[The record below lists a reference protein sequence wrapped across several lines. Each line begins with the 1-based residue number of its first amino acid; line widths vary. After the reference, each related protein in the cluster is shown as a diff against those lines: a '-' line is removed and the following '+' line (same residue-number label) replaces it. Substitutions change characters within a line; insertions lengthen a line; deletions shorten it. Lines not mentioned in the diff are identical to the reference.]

1 MIKHPKL
8 EPALVGVLA
17 ALCLVGIGVEAT
29 GSGEPPPAAAN
40 SEVKL
45 TGAALVSYTSCSQML
60 QQVKAQ
66 ALTEVGPYG
75 LAATTGGVP
84 YGLPGG
90 EVFHGPIEFGPGP
103 VVRQEVPLMSGA
115 AVPAA
120 AAAGPAGDVSAN
132 NSTSADST
140 PSDASGQG
148 QDYSTTNDQEAGVD
162 EPDMVK
168 TNGQLMVILRQQPQG
183 LQVVDVG
190 GTAPVLDGFLAFPQF
205 SELDGMFLVGED
217 AVVIGSEV
225 SPSQG
230 ASSTST
236 GGPVSLP
243 YSPVGEV
250 NPGGPMIPAS
260 GVARPIV
267 LPWRGGASSTDVVVV
282 SLANPQAP
290 SVVNTFSFRGQEQAA
305 RLINGQVVLTLT
317 SQPQLPWV
325 YASGGSPAAQKA
337 ATAANRAI
345 IESSKASDWLP
356 STTVTTGRGKSAK
369 TVTRAA
375 SCAGTYH
382 TEIGSGLGTVSV
394 VSLDPTSDAPGNE
407 VTVVG
412 NAENVYASATQLYV
426 ATTDWQFQS
435 GWTCPPSPLEACP
448 MEPANVPADPVSD
461 AASTDI
467 YAFDISDP
475 SDPQYV
481 GSGTVPGTLIGQYA
495 MSEYNGYLRVATTV
509 GEPTPAPVDG
519 GTAPAQ
525 LSDNVVSVLQ
535 PENNALVTVGKLDG
549 LGSGEKIYSVRFEGD
564 LGYVVTF
571 NQVDPLYVIDLSN
584 PAQPSLA
591 GQVSL
596 SGYSSSLQPLS
607 SGLLLGVG
615 QAVDQT
621 LAPQGLQVEV
631 FNVSDPAKPS
641 LVSQQ
646 QLSDGASSAAEYDPH
661 ALLWWPQ
668 SNLLV
673 LPVDDYWGS
682 GPSSAADVWTVS
694 TSGTLDQV
702 GTLAQPGSGESGY
715 PEIERAVIVGNDIY
729 TLSEQGLM
737 VSDMSS
743 LSQLAWLP
751 YENASS

>member
-1 MIKHPKL
+1 MIKQPKL
-8 EPALVGVLA
+8 QSAVIGLLA

-29 GSGEPPPAAAN
+29 GGDKPPAATAK
-40 SEVKL
+40 SAVKL

-66 ALTEVGPYG
+66 ALKEVGPYG
-75 LAATTGGVP
+75 LAATDGGVP
-84 YGLPGG
+84 YG
-90 EVFHGPIEFGPGP
+90 EVLHGVDFGPGP
-103 VVRQEVPLMSGA
+103 VVRQDLPLVAGA
-115 AVPAA
+115 ALPAA
-120 AAAGPAGDVSAN
+120 AGTAGTASTAG
-132 NSTSADST
+132 T
-140 PSDASGQG
+140 PSDTSGQG

-168 TNGQLMVILRQQPQG
+168 TNGELMVILRQRPQG
-183 LQVVDVG
+183 LQVVDVSG
-190 GTAPVLDGFLAFPQF
+190 STLVLDGFLAFPQF
-205 SELDGMFLVGED
+205 ADLDGMFLVGQD
-217 AVVIGSEV
+217 AVVIGSVV
-225 SPSQG
+225 SPSQPVNY
-230 ASSTST
+230 TST
-236 GGPVSLP
+236 GGPVPSP
-243 YSPVGEV
+243 YSPLRQV

-260 GVARPIV
+260 GVARSIV
-267 LPWRGGASSTDVVVV
+267 LPVGSGASSTDVVVV
-282 SLANPQAP
+282 SLADPEAP
-290 SVVNTFSFRGQEQAA
+290 SVVSTFSFQGQEQAA
-305 RLINGQVVLTLT
+305 RLIDGQVVLALT
-317 SQPQLPWV
+317 NQPRLPWV
-325 YASGGSPAAQKA
+325 YASGGAPAAQKA
-337 ATAANRAI
+337 ATAANRAV

-369 TVTRAA
+369 TVTKAA

-382 TEIGSGLGTVSV
+382 TAIGSGLGTVSV
-394 VSLDPTSDAPGNE
+394 VSLDPTSDAPGSE
-407 VTVVG
+407 VTVLG

-435 GWTCPPSPLEACP
+435 GWTCPPGPFAGCP
-448 MEPANVPADPVSD
+448 MEPADLPAYPVSD
-461 AASTDI
+461 AIATDI
-467 YAFDISDP
+467 YGFDISDP
-475 SDPQYV
+475 SDPQYI
-481 GSGTVPGTLIGQYA
+481 GSGTVPGSLIGQYS
-495 MSEYNGYLRVATTV
+495 MSEYGGYLRVATTV
-509 GEPTPAPVDG
+509 GEPTPAPIDG

-525 LSDNVVSVLQ
+525 LSDNVVNVLQ
-535 PENNALVTVGKLDG
+535 AHNGALVTVGKIDG
-549 LGSGEKIYSVRFEGD
+549 LGSGEKIYSVRFEGN

-584 PAQPSLA
+584 PRQPALA

-596 SGYSSSLQPLS
+596 SGYSSLLQPLS
-607 SGLLLGVG
+607 AGLLLGVG

-631 FNVSDPAKPS
+631 FNVSDPASPS

-646 QLSDGASSAAEYDPH
+646 QLGNGASSAAEYDPH

-673 LPVDDYWGS
+673 LPVDDYSGS

-694 TSGTLDQV
+694 SSGTLDQV
-702 GTLAQPGSGESGY
+702 GTLAQPGSSESGY

-737 VSDMSS
+737 VNDMSS

-751 YENASS
+751 YQNATS

>member
-1 MIKHPKL
+1 MIKHSKL
-8 EPALVGVLA
+8 GPAVVGLLA

-29 GSGEPPPAAAN
+29 GAGEPPVTAAN
-40 SEVKL
+40 SAVKL
-45 TGAALVSYTSCSQML
+45 TGASLVSYTSCSQML
-60 QQVKAQ
+60 SQVKAE
-66 ALTEVGPYG
+66 ALKEVGPYG
-75 LAATTGGVP
+75 LAATTGGAP
-84 YGLPGG
+84 YGLPDG
-90 EVFHGPIEFGPGP
+90 EVFHGVEFGPGP
-103 VVRQEVPLMSGA
+103 VVRADLPLMSGA

-120 AAAGPAGDVSAN
+120 AAAGTASSAN
-132 NSTSADST
+132 T
-140 PSDASGQG
+140 PSDASGQA

-168 TNGQLMVILRQQPQG
+168 TNGQLMVILRQQPRG
-183 LQVVDVG
+183 LQVIDVG

-205 SELDGMFLVGED
+205 AELDGMFLVGQD
-217 AVVIGSEV
+217 AVVIGSLA
-225 SPSQG
+225 SPSHPVNY
-230 ASSTST
+230 TST

-260 GVARPIV
+260 GVARSIV
-267 LPWRGGASSTDVVVV
+267 LPVGSGASSTDVVVV

-290 SVVNTFSFRGQEQAA
+290 SVESTFSFQGREQAA

-317 SQPQLPWV
+317 NQPRLPWV
-325 YASGGSPAAQKA
+325 YASGAALGAQKA
-337 ATAANRAI
+337 ATATNRAV

-369 TVTRAA
+369 TITRPA

-382 TEIGSGLGTVSV
+382 TVIGSGLGTVSV
-394 VSLDPTSDAPGNE
+394 VSLDPTSDAPGSE
-407 VTVVG
+407 VTVLG
-412 NAENVYASATQLYV
+412 NAENVYVSATQLYV

-435 GWTCPPSPLEACP
+435 GWRCPPSPLAACP
-448 MEPANVPADPVSD
+448 MEPADVPASPPSD
-461 AASTDI
+461 AVSSDI
-467 YAFDISDP
+467 YGFDISEP
-475 SDPQYV
+475 SDPRYI

-495 MSEYNGYLRVATTV
+495 MSEYDGYLRVATTV

-519 GTAPAQ
+519 GTPSAQ

-535 PENNALVTVGKLDG
+535 PENGSLATVGKLDG

-564 LGYVVTF
+564 LAYVVTF

-584 PAQPSLA
+584 PLQPSLA

-596 SGYSSSLQPLS
+596 SGYSSFLQPLS
-607 SGLLLGVG
+607 AGLLLGVG

-631 FNVSDPAKPS
+631 FNVSDPTSPS

-646 QLSDGASSAAEYDPH
+646 QLSAGASSAAEYDPH

-673 LPVDDYWGS
+673 LPVDDYSGS

-694 TSGTLDQV
+694 SSGTLDQV
-702 GTLAQPGSGESGY
+702 GTLAQPGSAESGY
-715 PEIERAVIVGNDIY
+715 PEIERAMIVGNDIY

-737 VSDMSS
+737 VNDMSS

-751 YENASS
+751 YQNASS

>member
-1 MIKHPKL
+1 MIKQPKL
-8 EPALVGVLA
+8 QSAAIGLLA
-17 ALCLVGIGVEAT
+17 ALCLVGIGVEA
-29 GSGEPPPAAAN
+29 SGAGKSPTATTKSA
-40 SEVKL
+40 VKL
-45 TGAALVSYTSCSQML
+45 TGAALVSYRSCSQML

-66 ALTEVGPYG
+66 ALKEVGPYG
-75 LAATTGGVP
+75 LAATTDAVP
-84 YGLPGG
+84 YG
-90 EVFHGPIEFGPGP
+90 EVFHGPLEFGPGP
-103 VVRQEVPLMSGA
+103 VAREDLPLMSGA

-120 AAAGPAGDVSAN
+120 APASNASNAGNAGPDGAS
-132 NSTSADST
+132 
-140 PSDASGQG
+140 SDASGQG
-148 QDYSTTNDQEAGVD
+148 QDYSTTNDQEVGVD

-183 LQVVDVG
+183 LQVVDLSG
-190 GTAPVLDGFLAFPQF
+190 STPVLDGFLAFPQF
-205 SELDGMFLVGED
+205 AELDGMFLVGQD
-217 AVVIGSEV
+217 AVVIGSVV
-225 SPSQG
+225 SPSQPVNY
-230 ASSTST
+230 TSP
-236 GGPVSLP
+236 GGPASLP

-260 GVARPIV
+260 GVARSIV
-267 LPWRGGASSTDVVVV
+267 LPVGSGASTTDVVVV
-282 SLANPQAP
+282 SLAKPQSP
-290 SVVNTFSFRGQEQAA
+290 SVVSTFSFQGQEQAA

-317 SQPQLPWV
+317 NQPRLPWV
-325 YASGGSPAAQKA
+325 YASGGTPAAEKA
-337 ATAANRAI
+337 ATAANRAV
-345 IESSKASDWLP
+345 IESSKPADWLP
-356 STTVTTGRGKSAK
+356 SNTVTTGRGKSAK
-369 TVTRAA
+369 TVTKAA

-382 TEIGSGLGTVSV
+382 TVIGSGLGTVSV
-394 VSLDPTSDAPGNE
+394 VSLDPISDAPGNE

-412 NAENVYASATQLYV
+412 NAENVYVSATQLYV

-435 GWTCPPSPLEACP
+435 GWACPPSPFEACP
-448 MEPANVPADPVSD
+448 MEPADVPASQASD

-467 YAFDISDP
+467 YGFDISDP
-475 SDPQYV
+475 SGPQYL
-481 GSGTVPGTLIGQYA
+481 GSGSVPGTLIGQYA
-495 MSEYNGYLRVATTV
+495 MSEYDGYLRVATTV

-519 GTAPAQ
+519 GIAPAQ
-525 LSDNVVSVLQ
+525 LSDNIVNVLQ
-535 PENNALVTVGKLDG
+535 LQNGALATVGKLDG

-571 NQVDPLYVIDLSN
+571 DQVDPLYVIDLSN
-584 PAQPSLA
+584 PLQPALA

-596 SGYSSSLQPLS
+596 SGYSSFLQPLS
-607 SGLLLGVG
+607 AGLLLGVG

-631 FNVSDPAKPS
+631 FNVSDPATPS

-646 QLSDGASSAAEYDPH
+646 QIGNGASSTAEYDPH

-673 LPVDDYWGS
+673 VPVDDYSGS

-694 TSGTLDQV
+694 SSGTLDQV
-702 GTLAQPGSGESGY
+702 GTLAQPGSAESGY

-737 VSDMSS
+737 VNDMSS

-751 YENASS
+751 YQNASS

>member
-1 MIKHPKL
+1 
-8 EPALVGVLA
+8 
-17 ALCLVGIGVEAT
+17 
-29 GSGEPPPAAAN
+29 
-40 SEVKL
+40 
-45 TGAALVSYTSCSQML
+45 ML

-66 ALTEVGPYG
+66 ALKEVGPYG
-75 LAATTGGVP
+75 LSATTGGAP
-84 YGLPGG
+84 YGLPEG
-90 EVFHGPIEFGPGP
+90 EVFHGPLDFGPGP
-103 VVRQEVPLMSGA
+103 VVREAVPMVSGA
-115 AVPAA
+115 AVPPAVPAA
-120 AAAGPAGDVSAN
+120 AAGTAGSAN
-132 NSTSADST
+132 TDGAS
-140 PSDASGQG
+140 SDASGQG

-190 GTAPVLDGFLAFPQF
+190 GAAPVLEGFLAFPQF
-205 SELDGMFLVGED
+205 AELDGMFLVGQD
-217 AVVIGSEV
+217 AVVIGSVV
-225 SPSQG
+225 SPSQ
-230 ASSTST
+230 AVNYTST
-236 GGPVSLP
+236 GGRVSLP
-243 YSPVGEV
+243 DSPVGEV

-260 GVARPIV
+260 GVARSIV
-267 LPWRGGASSTDVVVV
+267 LPVGSGASSTDVVVV

-290 SVVNTFSFRGQEQAA
+290 SVVSTFSFQGQEQAA

-317 SQPQLPWV
+317 NQPRLPWV
-325 YASGGSPAAQKA
+325 YAGGGARAAQKA
-337 ATAANRAI
+337 ATAANRAV

-369 TVTRAA
+369 TITRAA

-382 TEIGSGLGTVSV
+382 TVIGSGLGTVSV
-394 VSLDPTSDAPGNE
+394 VSLNPTSEAPGSE
-407 VTVVG
+407 VTVLG
-412 NAENVYASATQLYV
+412 NAENVYVSATQLYV

-435 GWTCPPSPLEACP
+435 GWTCPPSPFAACP
-448 MEPANVPADPVSD
+448 MQPADVPAYPVND
-461 AASTDI
+461 AVSTDI
-467 YAFDISDP
+467 YGFDISDP
-475 SDPQYV
+475 SDPQYI

-495 MSEYNGYLRVATTV
+495 MSEYDGFLRVATTV
-509 GEPTPAPVDG
+509 GEPAPAPVDG
-519 GTAPAQ
+519 GTPPAQ

-535 PENNALVTVGKLDG
+535 AQSGSLATVGKLDG

-584 PAQPSLA
+584 PAQPALA

-596 SGYSSSLQPLS
+596 SGYSSFLQPLS
-607 SGLLLGVG
+607 AGLLLGVG

-631 FNVSDPAKPS
+631 FNVSDPASPS

-646 QLSDGASSAAEYDPH
+646 QLGDGASSTAEYDPH

-668 SNLLV
+668 ANLLV
-673 LPVDDYWGS
+673 LPVDDYSVS

-694 TSGTLDQV
+694 SSGTLDQV
-702 GTLAQPGSGESGY
+702 GTLAQPGSSESGY

-737 VSDMSS
+737 VNDMSS

-751 YENASS
+751 YQNASS

>member
-1 MIKHPKL
+1 MVKHSKL
-8 EPALVGVLA
+8 EPAVIGLLA

-29 GSGEPPPAAAN
+29 GAGEPPVTAAN
-40 SEVKL
+40 SAVKL
-45 TGAALVSYTSCSQML
+45 TGASLVSYTSCSQML
-60 QQVKAQ
+60 GQVKAE
-66 ALTEVGPYG
+66 ALKEVGPYG
-75 LAATTGGVP
+75 LAATTGAVP
-84 YGLPGG
+84 YGMPDG
-90 EVFHGPIEFGPGP
+90 EVFHSVEFGPGP
-103 VVRQEVPLMSGA
+103 VVRANLPLMSGA

-120 AAAGPAGDVSAN
+120 AAGTASAVGAASSAGTAN
-132 NSTSADST
+132 T
-140 PSDASGQG
+140 PSDASGQA

-168 TNGQLMVILRQQPQG
+168 TNGQLMLILRQQPQG
-183 LQVVDVG
+183 LQVVDVA
-190 GTAPVLDGFLAFPQF
+190 GTAPVLDGLLSFPQF
-205 SELDGMFLVGED
+205 AELDGMFLVGQD
-217 AVVIGSEV
+217 AVVIGSV
-225 SPSQG
+225 ASPSQPVNY
-230 ASSTST
+230 TST

-243 YSPVGEV
+243 YSPVGDV

-260 GVARPIV
+260 GAARSIV
-267 LPWRGGASSTDVVVV
+267 LPRGSGASSTDVVVV

-290 SVVNTFSFRGQEQAA
+290 SVVSTFSFQGQEQAA

-317 SQPQLPWV
+317 NQPRLPWA
-325 YASGGSPAAQKA
+325 YASGAAPAAQKA
-337 ATAANRAI
+337 ATATNRAV

-356 STTVTTGRGKSAK
+356 SSTVTTGRGKSAK

-382 TEIGSGLGTVSV
+382 TVTGSGLGTVSV
-394 VSLDPTSDAPGNE
+394 VSLDPTSDAPGSE
-407 VTVVG
+407 VTVLG
-412 NAENVYASATQLYV
+412 NAENVYVGATQLYV
-426 ATTDWQFQS
+426 ATTDWRFQG
-435 GWTCPPSPLEACP
+435 GWSCPPSPLAACP
-448 MEPANVPADPVSD
+448 MEPADVPAYPVSD
-461 AASTDI
+461 AVSTDI
-467 YAFDISDP
+467 YGFDISDP
-475 SDPQYV
+475 SDPRYI

-495 MSEYNGYLRVATTV
+495 MSEYDGYLRVATTV

-535 PENNALVTVGKLDG
+535 PENGSLATVGKLDG
-549 LGSGEKIYSVRFEGD
+549 LGSGEKIYSVRFEGN

-584 PAQPSLA
+584 PLQPSLA

-596 SGYSSSLQPLS
+596 SGYSSFLQPLS
-607 SGLLLGVG
+607 AGLLLGVG

-631 FNVSDPAKPS
+631 FNVSDPASPS

-646 QLSDGASSAAEYDPH
+646 QLSAGASSAAEYDPH

-673 LPVDDYWGS
+673 LPVDDYSGS
-682 GPSSAADVWTVS
+682 APSSAADVWTVS
-694 TSGTLDQV
+694 SSGTLDQV
-702 GTLAQPGSGESGY
+702 GTLAQPGSGEGGY

-737 VSDMSS
+737 VNDMSS

-751 YENASS
+751 YQNASS

>member
-8 EPALVGVLA
+8 EPAAIGLLA
-17 ALCLVGIGVEAT
+17 ALCLVGISVAAT
-29 GSGEPPPAAAN
+29 NAGEPPTAAAN
-40 SEVKL
+40 SGVKL
-45 TGAALVSYTSCSQML
+45 TGATLVSYTSCSQML

-66 ALTEVGPYG
+66 ALKEVGPYG
-75 LAATTGGVP
+75 LSATTGGAP
-84 YGLPGG
+84 YGLPEG
-90 EVFHGPIEFGPGP
+90 EVFHGPLDFGPGP
-103 VVRQEVPLMSGA
+103 VVREAVPMVSGA
-115 AVPAA
+115 AVPPAVPAA
-120 AAAGPAGDVSAN
+120 AAGRAGSAN
-132 NSTSADST
+132 TDGAS
-140 PSDASGQG
+140 SDASGQG

-190 GTAPVLDGFLAFPQF
+190 GAAPVLEGFLAFPQF
-205 SELDGMFLVGED
+205 AELDGMFLVGQD
-217 AVVIGSEV
+217 AVVIGSVV
-225 SPSQG
+225 SPSQ
-230 ASSTST
+230 AVNYTST
-236 GGPVSLP
+236 GGRVSLP
-243 YSPVGEV
+243 DSPVGEV

-260 GVARPIV
+260 GVARSIV
-267 LPWRGGASSTDVVVV
+267 LPVGSGASSTDVVVV

-290 SVVNTFSFRGQEQAA
+290 SVVSTFSFQGQEQAA

-317 SQPQLPWV
+317 NQPRLPWV
-325 YASGGSPAAQKA
+325 YAGGGARAAQKA
-337 ATAANRAI
+337 ATAANRAV

-369 TVTRAA
+369 TITRAA

-382 TEIGSGLGTVSV
+382 TVIGSGLGTVSV
-394 VSLDPTSDAPGNE
+394 VSLNPTSEAPGSE
-407 VTVVG
+407 VTVLG
-412 NAENVYASATQLYV
+412 NAENVYVSATQLYV

-435 GWTCPPSPLEACP
+435 GWTCPPSPFAACP
-448 MEPANVPADPVSD
+448 MQPADVPAYPVND
-461 AASTDI
+461 AVSTDI
-467 YAFDISDP
+467 YGFDISDP
-475 SDPQYV
+475 SDPQYI

-495 MSEYNGYLRVATTV
+495 MSEYDGYLRVATTV
-509 GEPTPAPVDG
+509 GEPAPAPVDG
-519 GTAPAQ
+519 GTPPAQ

-535 PENNALVTVGKLDG
+535 AQSGSLATVGKLDG

-584 PAQPSLA
+584 PAQPALA

-596 SGYSSSLQPLS
+596 SGYSSFLQPLS
-607 SGLLLGVG
+607 AGLLLGVG

-631 FNVSDPAKPS
+631 FNVSDPASPS

-646 QLSDGASSAAEYDPH
+646 QLGDGASSTAEYDPH

-668 SNLLV
+668 ANLLV
-673 LPVDDYWGS
+673 LPVDDYSVS

-694 TSGTLDQV
+694 SSGTLDQV
-702 GTLAQPGSGESGY
+702 GTLAQPGSSESGY

-737 VSDMSS
+737 VNDMSS

-751 YENASS
+751 YQNASS